1 MIAKAKVKPT
11 PIALDPSLVRSSA
24 AVAVPAP
31 AIVAPP
37 PVETEIRKTCE
48 AHVTKRA
55 HKKQYLELGSGFRLA
70 HKPGTTYSIFYRLL
84 AEKGHFSASAALMD
98 SDDFNPNDTTQ
109 AKRLLDRMIVSIR
122 DLEAAFTAS
131 PERIE
136 YAKHK
141 TKKLWQRAKSG
152 EAHAKQ
158 MLKKGDRLQNGRWT
172 GNLSE
177 IIPMCLG
184 YYRSLV
190 STMPGKQPR
199 INNNGRRFQE
209 AGIVIRRFPLL
220 NGESLMMF
228 PQRHIDTVRTAILTI
243 YGLNA

>member
-1 MIAKAKVKPT
+1 MLAKTKVKPT
-11 PIALDPSLVRSSA
+11 PAALDPSLVRSPA
-24 AVAVPAP
+24 AATVPVS
-31 AIVAPP
+31 VAPP
-37 PVETEIRKTCE
+37 PVETEVRKTCGD
-48 AHVTKRA
+48 HVEKRA

-70 HKPGTTYSIFYRLL
+70 HRPGTTYSLFYRLL

-98 SDDFNPNDTTQ
+98 SDDFNPNDPVQ
-109 AKRLLDRMIVSIR
+109 AKRLLDRMIVPVR
-122 DLEAAFTAS
+122 DLEAAFAAS

-136 YAKHK
+136 YAKRK

-184 YYRSLV
+184 YYRSLI

-228 PQRHIDTVRTAILTI
+228 PQKHIDMVKTAILTVHS
-243 YGLNA
+243 LNEDA